1 MAKKHKSNVQSPPVQ
16 PLQSS
21 PTAPVAPSEPTP
33 PAPPKKTGEVCWNC
47 KNQGEDNRLDEDGQC
62 AVCGFDKSTLYNGN
76 IEADKAA
83 QRVEAAQA
91 AERGL

>member
-1 MAKKHKSNVQSPPVQ
+1 MAKKHNSNVQIPPVQ

-21 PTAPVAPSEPTP
+21 PSAPAAPPE
-33 PAPPKKTGEVCWNC
+33 PPKKTGEACWNC
-47 KNQGEDNRLDEDGQC
+47 KNHGEDNRLDKNGVCD
-62 AVCGFDKSTLYNGN
+62 VCGFDKGTLYNGN

-91 AERGL
+91 AERG